1 MLARLAAVLAV
12 GVLDAEGTEE
22 IKVVTFDGSPATTF
36 NFSEKEDPVMGSR
49 SWGNWSLSG
58 AEGGFGILD
67 GTVTVVDRPATSI
80 PGASPGFIKAVA
92 TGPFADSSS
101 AAGGNLVLTVR
112 TSNASYPG
120 FHVAFAAGARFPFL
134 ACEGGGHI
142 PMSGGCYKA
151 KFTVPA
157 GNSFSAVRIP
167 FASFSDSWL
176 PKTGEQRVT
185 CAQDKKVCPGPAE
198 LAKIQR
204 IELWAE
210 GADGH
215 VNLEVKS
222 ICAEVTSHLDIM
234 V

>member
-1 MLARLAAVLAV
+1 MPTRLVSLLALAAVKAN
-12 GVLDAEGTEE
+12 TREE
-22 IKVVTFDGSPATTF
+22 VKIVTFDGHHGTTF
-36 NFSEKEDPVMGSR
+36 NFTEMEDPVMGSQ

-58 AEGGFGILD
+58 SEGGFGILD
-67 GTVTVVDRPATSI
+67 GIVTIVDRPATSI
-80 PGASPGFIKAVA
+80 PGASPGFVKAAA
-92 TGPFADSSS
+92 TGPFADASSS
-101 AAGGNLVLTVR
+101 AGGSLVLTVR
-112 TSNASYPG
+112 TSNASYTG

-142 PMSGGCYKA
+142 PLSNGCYKA

-157 GNSFSAVRIP
+157 GNSFSAVHVP
-167 FASFSDSWL
+167 FASFSDAWT

-185 CAQDKKVCPGPAE
+185 CAQDKSVCPTAAD

-210 GADGH
+210 GVDGH
-215 VNLEVKS
+215 VHLEVQS
-222 ICAEVTSHLDIM
+222 ISAKVQSHPDIS